1 MKVLFLIVLALA
13 ILGSGTYFTYE
24 MFVRPKLALQHET
37 SQLPPAPPPDP
48 TLIEYAKVQS
58 VLQLG
63 NFLESRLALADFV
76 GRYPDSSK
84 VDEAKEQLGKINIEI
99 FLSNRSAPEKVVY
112 VVRPGDVLTRVAAK
126 LSVTPELLMR
136 ANNLHQN
143 MLRTGQ
149 RLAVSPAEFSVKI
162 NREKKLVT
170 LYNQDRFFKQYPI
183 HAWTNSMNKGGH
195 PATPHQKQVGK
206 VRDKVALV
214 AGHRVTFADKS
225 YWDAKF
231 WIETTLSGCTLFP
244 DPDEN
249 AKDAPNAKP
258 TNGGISL
265 APEDLTELGAL
276 LSKDDPVTLD

>member
-1 MKVLFLIVLALA
+1 MKVIFLIVLALA
-13 ILGSGTYFTYE
+13 ILGTGSYFTYE
-24 MFVRPKLALQHET
+24 IFVRPKFALQREK

-48 TLIEYAKVQS
+48 TLIEFARVQT

-63 NFLESRLALADFV
+63 NFLESRIALADFV

-84 VDEAKEQLGKINIEI
+84 VDQAKEQLGKINIDI
-99 FLSNRSAPEKVVY
+99 FLSSRSAPEKEVY
-112 VVRPGDVLTRVAAK
+112 IVRSGDVLSRVAAK
-126 LSVTPELLMR
+126 LKVTPELLMR
-136 ANNLHQN
+136 ANNLQQS

-149 RLAVSPAEFSVKI
+149 RLAISPSDFSVKI
-162 NREKKLVT
+162 NRKKELVT
-170 LYNQDRFFKQYPI
+170 LYNQGRFFKQYPI
-183 HAWTNSMNKGGH
+183 HSWSNSLSKGTH
-195 PATPHQKQVGK
+195 STTPHQKQVGK

-214 AGHRVTFADKS
+214 AGHRVTFTDKL

-231 WIETTLSGCTLFP
+231 WIETTLSGCTLYP

-265 APEDLTELGAL
+265 APEALTELGAL